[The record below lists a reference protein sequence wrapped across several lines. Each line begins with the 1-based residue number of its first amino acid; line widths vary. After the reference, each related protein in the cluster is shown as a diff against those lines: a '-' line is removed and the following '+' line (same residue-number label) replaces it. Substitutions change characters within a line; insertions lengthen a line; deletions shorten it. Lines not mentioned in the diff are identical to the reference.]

1 METQIYG
8 IFYSILYV
16 VLCKMFV
23 ETFEEKRDFTKNLYR
38 YGILMFLI
46 ALVYMVSVLFADNFV
61 LKELFIIALSTL
73 CMWMSFQQ
81 KIVKAVIL
89 VLFYQGVALVIDY
102 ISVIVMS
109 KCFPTITME
118 RLSDP
123 AVNILLGTLS
133 QIFLFCFIMLVRRYV
148 VRKSAEVLT
157 AMEWVRFAIFPVF
170 TIIVLVALLTGFQI
184 PLNSSQKNILICIA
198 FGLLL
203 MNIIVFALINDILKR
218 EMLIRENRLF
228 RERAINETGM
238 YRTISENY
246 DKQRKRE
253 HEYKNQMAFIAA
265 LARDNK
271 VEELNHYL
279 KEYNKEILVNMDLI
293 DTNNVIINAIL
304 NSKYQ
309 EAREKGIV
317 FVVKVNDL
325 SGLKI
330 KDEDIVLILS
340 NLLNNA
346 IEASEKCDEAVVRL
360 KFVKEKNQIIISVVN
375 TMANEPLAND
385 NKFVTSKTE
394 NADMHGIGIENIK
407 EAVGKYGGSCVIKH
421 DSKSFRFAILIPD

>member
-8 IFYSILYV
+8 IFYAILYV

-38 YGILMFLI
+38 YGMFMFLTVM
-46 ALVYMVSVLFADNFV
+46 VYMVSVMFANNFA
-61 LKELFIIALSTL
+61 LKEIFIIALSTI

-89 VLFYQGVALVIDY
+89 VLFYQGVGLVIDY

-109 KCFPTITME
+109 KCFPAITME

-123 AVNILLGTLS
+123 AVNLMLGTLS
-133 QIFLFCFIMLVRRYV
+133 QIFLFCFIMLVKRYV
-148 VRKSAEVLT
+148 VRKYAEVLT
-157 AMEWVRFAIFPVF
+157 AMEWVRFATFPVF

-184 PLNSSQKNILICIA
+184 PLNNSQKNILICIA

-203 MNIIVFALINDILKR
+203 MNIIVFGLSNDILKR

-228 RERAINETGM
+228 RERVINETGM

-279 KEYNKEILVNMDLI
+279 EEYNKEILANMDLI
-293 DTNNVIINAIL
+293 DTNNVIVNAIL

-325 SGLKI
+325 SDLKI

-346 IEASEKCDEAVVRL
+346 IEASEKCNEAVVRL
-360 KFVKEKNQIIISVVN
+360 KFVKEKKQIIISVVN
-375 TMANEPLAND
+375 TMANEPLING

-394 NADMHGIGIENIK
+394 DADMHGIGIENIK